1 MIVYYVAYGML
12 FLLYCEK
19 KIKNNSN
26 TKKTLSIVFFVIFTL
41 LLGFRHPSMG
51 VDLGYGTSEG
61 YLQSFKQISRMSWK
75 TVLNLESFLNYERG
89 YIIFN
94 KILGI
99 LSDNVQ
105 ILLFAI
111 ALISFALISRTLY
124 KLSDNRNIFM
134 AIIIYTALPCFL
146 IQFSGLRQAIA
157 IAICAIAM
165 QFIESRK
172 FIPFILLVL
181 VASLFH
187 TTALCFFPAYF
198 AYVIPVNRKWR
209 FGTFAILALIFVLRV
224 PLFQVLVRLIGRSNS
239 PDYNGAITLFL
250 VFTLVYLFCSMF
262 ETEDKRMNGY
272 MNLFY
277 LACVCQAFS
286 GVYSSAMRMGYYYM
300 ISLSILLP
308 MAIDNILEFRQRELV
323 RLLVYV
329 CFLAFGLYTLSS
341 KTGWA
346 MTNPYHFFW
355 QNIYG

>member
-1 MIVYYVAYGML
+1 MIVYYAAYGI
-12 FLLYCEK
+12 LLLIYCEK
-19 KIKNNSN
+19 KIKNNGN
-26 TKKTLSIVFFVIFTL
+26 IKKVIAITYFVIFSF
-41 LLGFRHPSMG
+41 LLGCRHPSMG
-51 VDLGYGTSEG
+51 YDLGYGTSAG
-61 YLQSFKQISRMSWK
+61 YLQSFKQISRLSWK
-75 TVLNLESFLNYERG
+75 EVLNLKSFLNYERG
-89 YIIFN
+89 YIIYN
-94 KILGI
+94 KILSI
-99 LSDNVQ
+99 LSDNIQ
-105 ILLFAI
+105 ILLFGT
-111 ALISFALISRTLY
+111 ALISFALISRALY

-187 TTALCFFPAYF
+187 TTALCFLPAYF

-209 FGTFAILALIFVLRV
+209 FGTFAILALVFVLRV

-239 PDYNGAITLFL
+239 PDNNGAITLFL

-286 GVYSSAMRMGYYYM
+286 SVYSSAVRMGYYYM
-300 ISLSILLP
+300 ISLSVLLP
-308 MAIDNILEFRQRELV
+308 LAIDNIVEYRQRELI
-323 RLLVYV
+323 RFIVYI
-329 CFLAFGLYTLSS
+329 CFLSFGLYTLSS